1 MKTPN
6 NDLFDLVKTLT
17 KSEKTYFKRSAYDS
31 GERKIYIKLFDEIE
45 KQKKY
50 DEKKLKEK
58 FSHINQFSV
67 LKTQLYEAIL
77 NALEKLANS
86 LNYSY
91 RITVIIRQSDQL
103 YNRGLYGQAE
113 KLLMKAKGAAYQS
126 EDFTALLQVI
136 AIEKKLI
143 LKQLKRNEKKIK
155 ELHKEE
161 NNILLLMKNLS
172 EYNEIFTKT
181 YLYFLMYG
189 YIRNR
194 TEEQRFIKN
203 TFASSYEEL
212 YKNAK
217 SKKAEQF
224 IIETFHLYHTSKFD
238 TLNAMKYN
246 RASLKLMEENNALL
260 RSNVERYL
268 ATYQNYVLQ
277 YYYKGDIEDLEKSA
291 GKLKT
296 FLETTKIHIPRLVRV
311 TAQGKI
317 YDILLSAYH
326 TTCKF
331 EKAIDVLT
339 DAEKLVEENY
349 TVIDK
354 SVKNVTYQMGTFIYF
369 TTEDYENALRLSNKL
384 INDPDSGK
392 FLEVYCFILLLQL
405 LIHYELGNYD
415 LIEYITKST
424 KRYLSKT
431 EKLFKIEKL
440 MLSFFGKIIKS
451 DNKDKDE
458 LFENLQS
465 NLRELRKDPD
475 EGRFEYYDFSS
486 WCESKIRK
494 IRIQDVLTEKYI
506 SGQKQQ

>member
-6 NDLFDLVKTLT
+6 TDLFELVKTLT
-17 KSEKTYFKRSAYDS
+17 KSEKTYFKRSAYNT
-31 GERKIYIKLFDEIE
+31 GENKIYIKLFDEID

-67 LKTQLYEAIL
+67 LKNQLYEAIL
-77 NALEKLANS
+77 DALGRLANS
-86 LNYSY
+86 LHYSY
-91 RITVIIRQSDQL
+91 GISVMIKQSDQL
-103 YNRGLYGQAE
+103 YYRGLYRQSE
-113 KLLMKAKGAAYQS
+113 KLLMKAKRLAYQS
-126 EDFTALLQVI
+126 EDYTALLQVI
-136 AIEKKLI
+136 AVEKKLI
-143 LKQLKRNEKKIK
+143 LKQLKRDEKKIS

-161 NNILLLMKNLS
+161 SKILQLLKNLS

-189 YIRNR
+189 YVRNEN
-194 TEEQRFIKN
+194 EEKKFIKN
-203 TFASSYEEL
+203 TFVFDYDRL
-212 YKNAK
+212 IKNAK

-238 TLNAMKYN
+238 TANAMKYN
-246 RASLKLMEENNALL
+246 RASLKLMEDNTALL

-268 ATYQNYVLQ
+268 ATFQNYVLQ
-277 YYYKGDIEDLEKSA
+277 YYYKGDIENLEISA
-291 GKLKT
+291 VKLKT

-326 TTCKF
+326 TNCKF
-331 EKAIDVLT
+331 DKAIDILT
-339 DAEKLVEENY
+339 KAEKLVEENY
-349 TVIDK
+349 SVIDK

-384 INDPDSGK
+384 LNDPDSGK

-431 EKLFKIEKL
+431 EKLYKIEKI
-440 MLSFFGKIIKS
+440 MLSFFDKIIKAE
-451 DNKDKDE
+451 NEYKDE
-458 LFENLQS
+458 MFKTLQS
-465 NLRELRKDPD
+465 NLNELRKDPD

-494 IRIQDVLTEKYI
+494 IKIRDVFLEKYI
-506 SGQKQQ
+506 SGLKKQ

>member
-6 NDLFDLVKTLT
+6 NDLFDLIKTLT
-17 KSEKTYFKRSAYDS
+17 KSEKTYFKRSAYNS
-31 GERKIYIKLFDEIE
+31 GESKIYIKLFDEID

-58 FSHINQFSV
+58 FSYIKQFSV
-67 LKTQLYEAIL
+67 LKNQLYEAIL
-77 NALEKLANS
+77 DALGRLANS

-91 RITVIIRQSDQL
+91 RISVMIKQSDQL
-103 YNRGLYGQAE
+103 FNRGLYKQSE
-113 KLLMKAKGAAYQS
+113 KLLMKAKRLAYQS

-136 AIEKKLI
+136 AVEKKLI
-143 LKQLKRNEKKIK
+143 LKQLQRDEKKIRK
-155 ELHKEE
+155 LHKEE
-161 NNILLLMKNLS
+161 SNILLLMKNLS

-189 YIRNR
+189 YIRNK

-203 TFASSYEEL
+203 TFASSFEKL
-212 YKNAK
+212 IMNAK

-224 IIETFHLYHTSKFD
+224 IIETFHLYHTAKFD
-238 TLNAMKYN
+238 TMNAMKYN
-246 RASLKLMEENNALL
+246 RASLKLMEDNTALL

-268 ATYQNYVLQ
+268 ATFQNYVLQ
-277 YYYKGDIEDLEKSA
+277 YYYKGDIENLEISA
-291 GKLKT
+291 VKLNT

-326 TTCKF
+326 TNCKF

-339 DAEKLVEENY
+339 EAEKLVEENY
-349 TVIDK
+349 SVIDK

-431 EKLFKIEKL
+431 EKLYKIEKI
-440 MLSFFGKIIKS
+440 MLSFFSKVIKAE
-451 DNKDKDE
+451 NEDKVE
-458 LFENLQS
+458 LFKTLQS
-465 NLRELRKDPD
+465 NLSELRKDPD

-486 WCESKIRK
+486 WCESKIK
-494 IRIQDVLTEKYI
+494 NIKIQDVFTEKYI
-506 SGQKQQ
+506 SGLKKQ